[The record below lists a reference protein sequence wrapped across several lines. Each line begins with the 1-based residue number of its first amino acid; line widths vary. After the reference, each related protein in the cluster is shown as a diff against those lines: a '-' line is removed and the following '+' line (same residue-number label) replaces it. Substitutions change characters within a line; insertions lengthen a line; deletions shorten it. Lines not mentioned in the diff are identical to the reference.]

1 VMMFVLVLRVRVI
14 AISTTMRVCDIQHVE
29 RSRWRNCA

>member
-1 VMMFVLVLRVRVI
+1 LFLVALRVSLI
-14 AISTTMRVCDIQHVE
+14 DISTTMRVRDVQYVE